1 MKRIKN
7 VAKLLIVLSLVGCA
21 DVEDRATCEKSDES
35 VVIEEKNEEKSET
48 ESSTLD
54 NADEVLQ
61 TETEITKE
69 SATEEVLEYDLCGDI
84 LQISVDEEGLI
95 NLETDESEYVE
106 LRNSLDHYNT
116 TISEDLKSLELQGME
131 DAFSKVSIHRA
142 DKHSLSF
149 IAKNYMED
157 HVNGPKYLSFD
168 TYNYETATG
177 KLLALE
183 DVITQ
188 TENINEII
196 KEQINKY
203 YSDKTLDENFLDN
216 ILSENGYKWVL
227 SYQGITFYFPS
238 DIFGETET
246 TPIPVSVLFKEKPD
260 IFAECCKE
268 VPQAYV
274 MDMDSKCQYL
284 IDTDGDGDSEKVNTV
299 YYVNDAEDITKSE
312 LIIDDKTITCNSY
325 IGFYS
330 RYCRTY
336 FVHTASDKN
345 FMIVYMDTSH
355 DITGEYVSVN
365 VSVDY
370 AEPVE
375 SEFIYLADYRI
386 TDPYSIVNVVSQ
398 DPIRGMVSMKTVY
411 ELYDNGEIKAGEN
424 TIYEYYD
431 TKAEV
436 LQDIEV
442 SICDEITGMPTDE
455 KDSIVKG
462 EIIEL
467 IRTDYS
473 SWCDVRKQNGKLV
486 RIAFEEPLSN
496 WEQAKIKGEFIA
508 TWYIE

>member
-196 KEQINKY
+196 KEQINKV
-203 YSDKTLDENFLDN
+203 SERN
-216 ILSENGYKWVL
+216 I
-227 SYQGITFYFPS
+227 
-238 DIFGETET
+238 
-246 TPIPVSVLFKEKPD
+246 
-260 IFAECCKE
+260 
-268 VPQAYV
+268 
-274 MDMDSKCQYL
+274 
-284 IDTDGDGDSEKVNTV
+284 
-299 YYVNDAEDITKSE
+299 
-312 LIIDDKTITCNSY
+312 KTIC
-325 IGFYS
+325 I
-330 RYCRTY
+330 
-336 FVHTASDKN
+336 
-345 FMIVYMDTSH
+345 
-355 DITGEYVSVN
+355 
-365 VSVDY
+365 
-370 AEPVE
+370 
-375 SEFIYLADYRI
+375 L
-386 TDPYSIVNVVSQ
+386 
-398 DPIRGMVSMKTVY
+398 
-411 ELYDNGEIKAGEN
+411 
-424 TIYEYYD
+424 
-431 TKAEV
+431 
-436 LQDIEV
+436 
-442 SICDEITGMPTDE
+442 
-455 KDSIVKG
+455 
-462 EIIEL
+462 
-467 IRTDYS
+467 
-473 SWCDVRKQNGKLV
+473 
-486 RIAFEEPLSN
+486 
-496 WEQAKIKGEFIA
+496 
-508 TWYIE
+508 